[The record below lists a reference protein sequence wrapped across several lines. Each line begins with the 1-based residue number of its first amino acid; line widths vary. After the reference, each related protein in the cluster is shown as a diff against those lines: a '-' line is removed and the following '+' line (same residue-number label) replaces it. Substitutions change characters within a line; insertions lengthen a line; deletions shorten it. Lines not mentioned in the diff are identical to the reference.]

1 MGKSPKARVAVFIS
15 GGGTG
20 MQSLI
25 DASKRGDLSADIVWV
40 VASTKKAYGLERAA
54 KSNIERFVFRR
65 KKYDSAEAAET
76 DLLSRLKERQI
87 DYIALAGYLS
97 LLPAGVVRTYRNR
110 ITNIHPALLPKF
122 GGKGMYGHHV
132 HEAVIAAG
140 ESESGATVH
149 LVNEKYD
156 EGRILE
162 QARVPVLRDDT
173 PETLAARVLVE
184 EHKLYPKVLDKLIK
198 GAYTLDHE

>member
-1 MGKSPKARVAVFIS
+1 MRLVIS

-25 DASKRGDLSADIVWV
+25 DASNRGDLAGDIVWV
-40 VASTKKAYGLERAA
+40 VSSTKKAFGLERAKKA
-54 KSNIERFVFRR
+54 GVETFVFRR
-65 KKYDSAEAAET
+65 KKYDSPEAAEA
-76 DLLSRLKERQI
+76 DLLGKLRERRI

-97 LLPAGVVRTYRNR
+97 LLPAGVVREYRNH

-132 HEAVIAAG
+132 HEAVLEAG
-140 ESESGATVH
+140 ETESGPTVH

-162 QARVPVLRDDT
+162 QVKVPVRPDDT
-173 PETLAARVLVE
+173 PETLAARVLAE

-198 GAYTLDHE
+198 GAYTSHHE